1 MKQLIIIILTF
12 SLSTTIFGQKYL
24 TADIKSKA
32 DSILRIY
39 LGEFVFNNY
48 CSYDINTYYEYKGI
62 FGKTHWETLNKF
74 KKTKG
79 KFVKV
84 DMRWNLAIPYPV
96 CPAFDTIRGKTSFLI
111 DNLLRPAGKPYLE
124 FIPDFYWN
132 KDSCYLIN
140 REKAFTIA
148 RQQNLKIG
156 IDKMKARIIYDSKT
170 KTFTWEVSQ
179 TLWSKK
185 DGFNNDYGES
195 EIVSIDAITGKVKS
209 HEILTFSSLY

>member
-1 MKQLIIIILTF
+1 MKQLTILMLTV

-39 LGEFVFNNY
+39 IGEFVFNNY

-96 CPAFDTIRGKTSFLI
+96 CPAFDTIRGKTSFI
-111 DNLLRPAGKPYLE
+111 VDNLLRPTGKPYLE
-124 FIPDFYWN
+124 FIPDFYWT
-132 KDSCYLIN
+132 KDSCHLIC
-140 REKAFTIA
+140 EDEALTIA
-148 RQQNLKIG
+148 KQQNLKTAV
-156 IDKMKARIIYDSKT
+156 DKPKVKLYYITKSKY
-170 KTFTWEVSQ
+170 FFWEVSQ
-179 TLWSKK
+179 TLWTKK
-185 DGFNNDYGES
+185 DSYNNDYGEI
-195 EIVSIDAITGKVKS
+195 EVVSIDAKTGEIIS
-209 HEILTFSSLY
+209 HETIPFSTDH